1 MSGETERFVVQI
13 TDSALNDME
22 ELYRYI
28 AEKLESPQNAAG
40 QYDRIADEILSLD
53 TCPERYR
60 VVDFEPER
68 AAGLRRML
76 VDNYSVFYVIRDD
89 KVIVTDVLYSA
100 SDIEQR
106 LKEKHQ

>member
-53 TCPERYR
+53 TFPVSRCG
-60 VVDFEPER
+60 F
-68 AAGLRRML
+68 
-76 VDNYSVFYVIRDD
+76 
-89 KVIVTDVLYSA
+89 
-100 SDIEQR
+100 
-106 LKEKHQ
+106 